1 VRRVIVPL
9 AVLTLLPAPA
19 FAHQGAHHGLPW
31 SWDPEV
37 LALLAIA
44 GAWYGLGLLTL
55 SQRHRRH
62 HVVSGTRIAFLLAGL
77 ATLFLA
83 LESPLDAL
91 SDQLFSAHMTQHL
104 VLILVAPPLFILS
117 RSTPVLLWAMPADV
131 RRATL
136 SSWRQGWL
144 GAVGRILFN
153 PLLVWIAFG
162 GGFIF
167 WHIPGPYRWAVEERA
182 VHALEHLWFFL
193 SSLAFWTIVLERGV
207 RRLDYASTLLF
218 LVGTA
223 ILSGLPGALL
233 LFAARP
239 FYGAGAAAAHWGL
252 TPLEDQQLAGV
263 IMWVPMG
270 FAYVAA
276 GVWVFVRWMEA
287 MDRKRPTRLRASP
300 ALPILLFAVML
311 PLLLGLGEGPAA
323 AAEPSSTRG
332 GDADRGAQLIG
343 KYGCGYCH
351 TIPGIA
357 NAKGRVGP
365 PLTDFGDRL
374 YVAGMLPNTRDNL
387 MAWIE
392 DPQRIV
398 PGNVMPVLGV
408 TEDEARDIAAYLHSL
423 H

>member
-9 AVLTLLPAPA
+9 AVVTLLPAPA
-19 FAHQGAHHGLPW
+19 LAHQGGRHSLPW

-44 GAWYGLGLLTL
+44 GAWYGLGLLAL
-55 SQRHRRH
+55 SRRRRRH
-62 HVVSGTRIAFLLAGL
+62 PVGGGTRIALLLAGI

-104 VLILVAPPLFILS
+104 VLILVAPPLFIFS
-117 RSTPVLLWAMPADV
+117 RSIPVLLWAMPGGW

-144 GAVGRILFN
+144 GAAGRVLLI
-153 PLLVWIAFG
+153 PLLVWIAFC

-167 WHIPGPYRWAVEERA
+167 WHIPGPYRWAVEDRW
-182 VHALEHLWFFL
+182 VHAFEHLWFFL

-207 RRLDYASTLLF
+207 RRLDYASTLVF

-239 FYGAGAAAAHWGL
+239 FYGAGAAATHWGL

-287 MDRKRPTRLRASP
+287 MDRKRPTGLRASP
-300 ALPILLFAVML
+300 ALPVVVFGVLL
-311 PLLLGLGEGPAA
+311 PLLLGLYHGPAA
-323 AAEPSSTRG
+323 AAEPSATSA
-332 GDADRGAQLIG
+332 GDADRGAKLIG

-398 PGNVMPVLGV
+398 PGNVMPVLGIR
-408 TEDEARDIAAYLHSL
+408 EDEARDIAAYLHSL